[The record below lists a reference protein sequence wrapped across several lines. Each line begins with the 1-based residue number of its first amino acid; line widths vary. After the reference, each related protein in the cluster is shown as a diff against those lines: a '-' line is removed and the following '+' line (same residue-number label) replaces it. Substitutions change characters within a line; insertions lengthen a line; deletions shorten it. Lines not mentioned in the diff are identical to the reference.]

1 MKDKRLLYLLGA
13 GTLTGLAG
21 TAGAQQ
27 QRPNIIYMM
36 ADQLRADVLG
46 YAGDGL
52 AVTPNIDR
60 FARQSLDFTN
70 AVSVSPVSAAY
81 RASLITGKYTSS
93 TGMVINEL
101 NLNPNHRTLA
111 HVLTDAGYQTGYVGK
126 VHWND
131 AHRRP
136 YKPGP
141 ERMGFDGYW
150 AAYSFNH
157 INYSAFYDTDGPDG
171 EPVHVDLKG
180 QYGPE
185 VFTGLALDYIREHAG
200 DEQPFTLMLSWSPTH
215 DPWVRRNVPAHCYE
229 RFKDVKFELPENF
242 NENPDPYMDRFFSEY
257 FNGRTSWRDDF
268 VKGEGYQEAMRCYY
282 AMVNSIDEQ
291 FGRVVELLD
300 SLGIADNTIVVFTS
314 DHGEMMTSQGR
325 MFKMIFYDEACRIPF
340 LIRCPGAKRG
350 RTDVCLNTPDI
361 APTLLGLVGLS
372 DSIPAEMEG
381 DDLSFAVRGGKGLE
395 PDFAFMQGMGHT
407 HLWRNGFEWRA
418 VRDKRYTYAR
428 YLRDGS
434 ELLFDRQKDP
444 HMTRNVA
451 EDKKYAKVLASL
463 RSGMAAKM
471 EELND
476 EFKPCTW
483 YRDHWMY
490 KDFSIKAAA
499 HGEFGPLPPIEPV
512 RVRKE
517 FRRSA
522 KKYIL
527 PQGGCIFW
535 NSIRVT
541 PSPAP
546 WIGSP
551 LRWLP

>member
-300 SLGIADNTIVVFTS
+300 SLDIADNTIVVFTS

-340 LIRCPGAKRG
+340 LIRCPGVKRG

-490 KDFSIKAAA
+490 KDFSFKAAA

-512 RVRKE
+512 RVRK
-517 FRRSA
+517 
-522 KKYIL
+522 
-527 PQGGCIFW
+527 
-535 NSIRVT
+535 
-541 PSPAP
+541 
-546 WIGSP
+546 
-551 LRWLP
+551 

>member
-1 MKDKRLLYLLGA
+1 M
-13 GTLTGLAG
+13 
-21 TAGAQQ
+21 
-27 QRPNIIYMM
+27 
-36 ADQLRADVLG
+36 
-46 YAGDGL
+46 
-52 AVTPNIDR
+52 
-60 FARQSLDFTN
+60 
-70 AVSVSPVSAAY
+70 
-81 RASLITGKYTSS
+81 
-93 TGMVINEL
+93 
-101 NLNPNHRTLA
+101 
-111 HVLTDAGYQTGYVGK
+111 
-126 VHWND
+126 
-131 AHRRP
+131 
-136 YKPGP
+136 
-141 ERMGFDGYW
+141 
-150 AAYSFNH
+150 
-157 INYSAFYDTDGPDG
+157 
-171 EPVHVDLKG
+171 
-180 QYGPE
+180 
-185 VFTGLALDYIREHAG
+185 
-200 DEQPFTLMLSWSPTH
+200 
-215 DPWVRRNVPAHCYE
+215 
-229 RFKDVKFELPENF
+229 KFELPENF

-268 VKGEGYQEAMRCYY
+268 VKGVGYQEAMRCYY

-463 RSGMAAKM
+463 RSGMATKM

-512 RVRKE
+512 RVRK
-517 FRRSA
+517 
-522 KKYIL
+522 
-527 PQGGCIFW
+527 
-535 NSIRVT
+535 
-541 PSPAP
+541 
-546 WIGSP
+546 
-551 LRWLP
+551 

>member
-340 LIRCPGAKRG
+340 LIRCPGGEEGTDGCLPEYARHRAHAARSG
-350 RTDVCLNTPDI
+350 RALRQHPGRDGGRRPQFCGARRQGPRTGFRLHAGNGTYPPLAQRVRMACRAGQALHLCP
-361 APTLLGLVGLS
+361 LS
-372 DSIPAEMEG
+372 ARRFRTAFRPAEG
-381 DDLSFAVRGGKGLE
+381 PA
-395 PDFAFMQGMGHT
+395 H
-407 HLWRNGFEWRA
+407 
-418 VRDKRYTYAR
+418 
-428 YLRDGS
+428 
-434 ELLFDRQKDP
+434 DP
-444 HMTRNVA
+444 QCR
-451 EDKKYAKVLASL
+451 
-463 RSGMAAKM
+463 
-471 EELND
+471 
-476 EFKPCTW
+476 
-483 YRDHWMY
+483 
-490 KDFSIKAAA
+490 
-499 HGEFGPLPPIEPV
+499 
-512 RVRKE
+512 
-517 FRRSA
+517 
-522 KKYIL
+522 
-527 PQGGCIFW
+527 
-535 NSIRVT
+535 
-541 PSPAP
+541 
-546 WIGSP
+546 
-551 LRWLP
+551 